1 MSHTFPIYLFVAL
14 ALLSVRLSA
23 NEDPYYLEPR
33 LNDDPDFQY
42 TPSPEDWRDI
52 NVYQIFTDRFYDGD
66 SSNNNARTMRAG
78 TGWYGEQ
85 TEGKSWYNTGNSSNA
100 NERHLAQGGD
110 WEGLRQKIPYL
121 KSMGVK
127 SVWISSVQKTE
138 QGVDKRYTPYHAY
151 HPTDYYRVE
160 PLFGDFAKLK
170 QTIDELHANG
180 MYVILDVVPNHLA
193 DLAGLGSG
201 LDDYYQ
207 PNGGNLFWW
216 DGTRHAPPFD
226 RLDWIHSNGKI
237 VNYDAYPETQLGAFV
252 GTDDLATERQDV
264 QDALEAAFKNL
275 IDATD
280 CDGFRVDAIKHVDHQ
295 WIKNWASSMRAHAAY
310 RGKDNFIIFGE
321 LFSFDDGFHAAF
333 TRDEGS
339 GFNSAMWFSMM
350 NTLKSV
356 FAESGATSS
365 LTGPLNNVHN
375 NYIFGE
381 GTMRTITFM
390 DNHDVDRIALNYSSE
405 SWRDMLRP
413 AVGLLYTA
421 APVPTLLYGT
431 EHGFN
436 QGGRENRGIQDG
448 DYQREN
454 MMDYGYQWGNAQGDK
469 FSAPSEIKD
478 LIGTLNQAR
487 EQYICLRRGS
497 FQQRW
502 ETGGRGIY
510 AFTRAYDDQEALVV
524 LNTDWDN
531 WQNCNPEVSKPDGTT
546 FTNVLD
552 TNETLTVSGGRLDIS
567 MPTRGLK
574 VFVAGDLIN
583 PPIRIS
589 NTRQWPLQGNISSAT
604 EVYIDA
610 DTAPKGSAVSGEV
623 ITSTD
628 GGNNWTAHSLVR
640 NPDFDT
646 DDTDAWNA
654 NLGTFSGDAAVLY
667 AVNFTDDEGET
678 SWDSNAG
685 ENYSFTVNTDVG
697 PRLDTVENTGTAP
710 GPGELD
716 AGENLVITTQSS
728 PKGLG
733 QSGRV
738 VYNDG
743 SGWNDAALVADGSN
757 ATHDLWKVD
766 LGSFAAEKTIQ
777 FAVMVSDGGN
787 PAIEVWDNNSG
798 GDYLITVN
806 PEIQLPVTKPN
817 LEFVPNGNGFGIRG
831 RNLKA
836 GDQYIIEWSDDLS
849 ATDWNHY
856 ATFSAASESELTLDE
871 SEMSAMQEDHPKAFF
886 RMRYDEGT
894 VVTPVLNTSLVTTGN
909 TALEAGENVTLSA
922 ETQDAGAV
930 SEVYVVYNTDPNA
943 AGDWPSAS
951 FMKISTSGGKDQWS
965 VDLGNTFPDGSTLYY
980 AVRFVPADGGDDV
993 WQNNGGNNFTV
1004 TIGDIVVPPAPSTT
1018 PYSTNPTLGQ
1028 SVANGSITADGAN
1041 NGEWDDSKL
1050 IAVDMANDDPRTIG
1064 SNWTMHEAPMDLT
1077 HLWAAW
1083 DDNYLYLAWQYVDIT
1098 DVVDPSNAGSA
1109 GGSKISNNDGIL
1121 QWLALD
1127 TGAGGASLDM
1137 WGKNDGQA
1145 YWTGSDLPDIQ
1156 IYLAGSLWQGYLSR
1170 AVDGVFPVDD
1180 GGINYF
1186 NLKVSENGV
1195 TFGKGDLF
1203 AAGSLLGVGDADDR
1217 YNAGAPDRDF
1227 LVEGHSTSRDAFF
1240 EIALPLNLLQISRA
1254 QLENDGIGVMIG
1266 VGSES
1271 AMDSIPH
1278 DETTL
1283 DTSGVEVWNSS
1294 FEWGDVDSFT
1304 SDFARIG
1311 SPK

>member
-1 MSHTFPIYLFVAL
+1 MFLLQGLFAD
-14 ALLSVRLSA
+14 
-23 NEDPYYLEPR
+23 DPYYLEPR
-33 LNDDPDFQY
+33 LNEDPDFQY

-66 SSNNNARTMRAG
+66 SSNNNLRTMRAG
-78 TGWYGEQ
+78 TGWYGES
-85 TEGKSWYNTGNSSNA
+85 TEGKSWYNSVNSSNA

-138 QGVDKRYTPYHAY
+138 QGKDKRYTPYHAY

-170 QTIDELHANG
+170 QLIDELHAND

-216 DGTRHAPPFD
+216 DGTTHAAPFN

-310 RGKDNFIIFGE
+310 RGKNNFIIFGE

-350 NTLKSV
+350 NTLKAV
-356 FAESGATSS
+356 FADSAGTNS

-375 NYIFGE
+375 NNIFGE
-381 GTMRTITFM
+381 GTMRAITFM
-390 DNHDVDRIALNYSSE
+390 DNHDVDRIALNYDAN

-413 AVGLLYTA
+413 AIGLLYTA

-436 QGGRENRGIQDG
+436 QGGRENRGIEDG
-448 DYQREN
+448 DYQREC
-454 MMDYGYQWGNAQGDK
+454 MMDFGYQWGNAQGDK

-478 LIGTLNQAR
+478 LIGTLNAAR
-487 EQYICLRRGS
+487 EQYICLRRGN

-502 ETGGRGIY
+502 ESGGRGIY
-510 AFTRAYDDQEALVV
+510 AFTRAYDDQEALIV

-531 WQNCNPEVSKPDGTT
+531 WQNCNPEVSKPDGTV

-552 TNETLTVSGGRLDIS
+552 TNETATVSGGRLSLSI
-567 MPTRGLK
+567 PTRGLK
-574 VFVAGDLIN
+574 VFVAGDPIN
-583 PPIRIS
+583 PGISIS
-589 NTRQWPLQGNISSAT
+589 NTRNWPLAGNITSSFD
-604 EVYIDA
+604 VYIDA
-610 DTAPKGSAVSGEV
+610 DTSPKGTAVSGEV

-628 GGNNWTAHSLVR
+628 NGQTWTAHTLTR
-640 NPDFDT
+640 NNAFDT
-646 DDTDAWNA
+646 DSTDAWNV
-654 NLGTFSGDAAVLY
+654 NLGTFPGDAVVLY
-667 AVNFTDDEGET
+667 AVNFTDDGGET
-678 SWDSNAG
+678 SWDSNG
-685 ENYSFTVNTDVG
+685 GNNYSFTVNTDIG
-697 PRLDTVENTGTAP
+697 PQLDAVENTETSPVA
-710 GPGELD
+710 GELD
-716 AGENLVITTQSS
+716 SGENLIVTTQSR

-733 QSGRV
+733 QSGKI
-738 VYNDG
+738 VYNAG
-743 SGWNDAALVADGSN
+743 NGWNEADLQANGSN
-757 ATHDLWKVD
+757 DTHDLWTVD
-766 LGSFAAEKTIQ
+766 LGSFPAEATIQ
-777 FAVMVSDGGN
+777 FAMMVSDGGS
-787 PAIEVWDNNSG
+787 PAREVWDNNG
-798 GDYLITVN
+798 GSDFTVTVN
-806 PEIQLPVTKPN
+806 AAPVVPPSPPK
-817 LEFVPNGNGFGIRG
+817 LEFVPNGNGMSMRG
-831 RNLKA
+831 ENLDV
-836 GDQYIIEWSDDLS
+836 GVQYVIEWTDDLFAEEWGIFS
-849 ATDWNHY
+849 
-856 ATFSAASESELTLDE
+856 TFTAADSSEVTISESLMAD
-871 SEMSAMQEDHPKAFF
+871 MRRDHPKAFF
-886 RMRYDEGT
+886 RMRVNEGG
-894 VVTPVLNTSLVTTGN
+894 PAPAFNTSLVTN
-909 TALEAGENVTLSA
+909 SNASFEVGESVILTA
-922 ETQDAGAV
+922 ETEEVGAV
-930 SEVYVVYNTDPNA
+930 SEVTVVYNTDPNA
-943 AGDWPSAS
+943 GGAWPSAD
-951 FMKISTSGGKDQWS
+951 FTKTGTSNGKDQWS
-965 VDLGNTFPDGSTLYY
+965 VDLGDAFADGSTIYY
-980 AVRFVPADGGDDV
+980 AVRFTPAGGGAEV
-993 WQNNGGNNFTV
+993 WQNNGGNNYTV
-1004 TIGDIVVPPAPSTT
+1004 TVGTITPPPMGSTT
-1018 PYSTNPTLGQ
+1018 PYSTNPTFGEA
-1028 SVANGSITADGAN
+1028 VANGSIAADGQN
-1041 NGEWDDSKL
+1041 SGEWDDGKL
-1050 IAVDMANDDPRTIG
+1050 IAVDMANDDPRTLG
-1064 SNWTMHEAPMDLT
+1064 SNWTLHEAPMDLT

-1083 DDNYLYLAWQYVDIT
+1083 DDDNLYIAWQYVDVT
-1098 DVVDPSNAGSA
+1098 DVIDSANAGSA

-1121 QWLALD
+1121 QWLAID

-1137 WGKNDGQA
+1137 WGKNNGQP
-1145 YWTGSDLPDIQ
+1145 YWTGSDLPDVQ

-1170 AVDGVFPVDD
+1170 AVGGVFPVDD

-1186 NLKVSENGV
+1186 NLGAGGTGVSY
-1195 TFGKGDLF
+1195 GKGDSF
-1203 AAGSLLGVGDADDR
+1203 VPGTLLGVGDADDR
-1217 YNAGAPDRDF
+1217 NNPGAPDRDF
-1227 LVEGHSTSRDAFF
+1227 LTEGHSTSRDAFY
-1240 EIALPLNLLQISRA
+1240 EISIPLALLNISRA
-1254 QLENDGIGVMIG
+1254 QLESDGIGVMIG

-1283 DTSGVEVWNSS
+1283 DTNGVETWNSS
-1294 FEWGDVDSFT
+1294 FEWGDTDSFT
-1304 SDFARIG
+1304 SNFARVG
-1311 SPK
+1311 SAK